1 MTGINEMVQIH
12 KGTNSIGGMYIYEE
26 FITGKIVKVNKKS
39 IRVHLTHVKRTTNGQ
54 VTQEKDMD
62 EKATF
67 TFWKTIE
74 NRQFGK
80 NAGKTVSIYKNKKY
94 GIIEIAH

>member
-1 MTGINEMVQIH
+1 MKVNAMVQIH
-12 KGTNSIGGMYIYEE
+12 NGNNSMGGMFTYEE
-26 FITGKIVKVNKKS
+26 FITGKVDKVNKKS
-39 IRVHLTHVKRTTNGQ
+39 IRVHLTHVKRTTNGK
-54 VTQEKDMD
+54 VTREYDMD

-80 NAGKTVSIYKNKKY
+80 NAGKTVSIYKNNKY

>member
-1 MTGINEMVQIH
+1 MKVNEMVQIH
-12 KGTNSIGGMYIYEE
+12 KGNNSMDGIFTYEE
-26 FITGKIVKVNKKS
+26 FITGKVDKVNKKS
-39 IRVHLTHVKRTTNGQ
+39 IRVHMTHVKCTTNGKL
-54 VTQEKDMD
+54 TREYDMD

-67 TFWKTIE
+67 TFRKTIE

>member
-1 MTGINEMVQIH
+1 MRVNEIVQIH
-12 KGTNSIGGMYIYEE
+12 NGYNSMGGMFTYEE
-26 FITGKIVKVNKKS
+26 FVAGKVDKVNKKS

-54 VTQEKDMD
+54 VTQEQDMD
-62 EKATF
+62 EMATF

-80 NAGKTVSIYKNKKY
+80 NAGKTVSMYKNKKY
-94 GIIEIAH
+94 GLIEVPH